1 MLAAGP
7 ANRVRVKRGRLS
19 RRIRC
24 ARTLSTSQSANDSQ
38 PVRMPKLAVEAAN
51 VVPGQLLDTA
61 FPVKSTEDRL
71 SIMTAHRRADPRR
84 QNLHQ
89 SGAEILQN
97 IDRWAHT
104 TNDSMHPSFLINLG

>member
-71 SIMTAHRRADPRR
+71 SIMTAHGRADPRR
-84 QNLHQ
+84 QNFASIGRGDLAEHRYV
-89 SGAEILQN
+89 GAYNERIQCTL
-97 IDRWAHT
+97 A
-104 TNDSMHPSFLINLG
+104 F